1 MNHRLGRDRGERMN
15 RDDTN
20 PFSSRRRP
28 AETQIDEPDQDY
40 NDYINGVDDDEHKVF
55 GLGILQADDRQ
66 PAYGQGVVISLL
78 SAAALLLLAIIAI
91 GEGDGSDPPIFQQ
104 TETLYWGIAA
114 VVLLLT
120 AGGAQYAERT
130 ASSAAEAVGSGR
142 AIGGLATAW
151 AVPFISVFA
160 AIVLTATY
168 HNRWMLL
175 FGPIIAFLGTA
186 GALLSRD
193 LLDEADEE
201 SSRIASTIHTLV
213 VHAVAFLAFSAV
225 YLNKFE
231 TWIAAPLIGLIGGV
245 LILETLERAGITPP
259 TRVFYATLGGWVL
272 AQVMIALN
280 WWPTWGWTGG
290 AVLLAVFYA
299 IAGLLLIRVQRTQ
312 VRKRDLMEY
321 GAVAGTALLV
331 LALRDVF
338 L

>member
-1 MNHRLGRDRGERMN
+1 MGRN
-15 RDDTN
+15 NPN
-20 PFSSRRRP
+20 PFSSRGRQVEP
-28 AETQIDEPDQDY
+28 QYDDELELDQDY
-40 NDYINGVDDDEHKVF
+40 DDYYGNDIDQDDHQVF
-55 GLGILQADDRQ
+55 GLGILQAEERQ

-91 GEGDGSDPPIFQQ
+91 GEGDGTDPPIFQQ
-104 TETLYWGIAA
+104 TDTLFWVISGI
-114 VVLLLT
+114 VLLLT
-120 AGGAQYAERT
+120 AAGAQYAERT
-130 ASSAAEAVGSGR
+130 AANAADAMGPDR
-142 AIGGLATAW
+142 YRNGLTTAW
-151 AVPFISVFA
+151 AVPFIAVFA

-175 FGPIIAFLGTA
+175 FGPLIAFLGTA

-213 VHAVAFLAFSAV
+213 VHAIAFLAFSAI

-231 TWIAAPLIGLIGGV
+231 TWVAAPLVGAAGFI
-245 LILETLERAGITPP
+245 LILETLERAGIAPP
-259 TRVFYATLGGWVL
+259 PRVFYALIGGWVL
-272 AQVMIALN
+272 GTVMIALN

-299 IAGLLLIRVQRTQ
+299 VAGLLLVRAQRVD
-312 VRKRDLMEY
+312 VRRRDLVEY
-321 GAVAGTALLV
+321 GAVAGTALLI

-338 L
+338 M

>member
-1 MNHRLGRDRGERMN
+1 MQRDRN
-15 RDDTN
+15 N
-20 PFSSRRRP
+20 PFSSRQQP
-28 AETQIDEPDQDY
+28 AEGEFDVEIHDDY
-40 NDYINGVDDDEHKVF
+40 DDDYVDTTADDEHKIF

-104 TETLYWGIAA
+104 TTTLFWIISA
-114 VVLLLT
+114 VVLVLT

-130 ASSAAEAVGSGR
+130 AANAADAVGSGR
-142 AIGGLATAW
+142 PGAGLATAW

-175 FGPIIAFLGTA
+175 FGPLIAFLGTA

-213 VHAVAFLAFSAV
+213 VHAIAFLAFSAI

-231 TWIAAPLIGLIGGV
+231 TWVAAPLVGLVGFI
-245 LILETLERAGITPP
+245 LILETLERAGIAPP
-259 TRVFYATLGGWVL
+259 PRVFYATIGGFVL

-299 IAGLLLIRVQRTQ
+299 IAGLLLVRVQRVD
-312 VRKRDLMEY
+312 VRKRDLIEY

-331 LALRDVF
+331 LTVRDLF
-338 L
+338 F

>member
-1 MNHRLGRDRGERMN
+1 MGRN
-15 RDDTN
+15 TPN
-20 PFSSRRRP
+20 PFSSRGRP
-28 AETQIDEPDQDY
+28 SEPPY
-40 NDYINGVDDDEHKVF
+40 DDELELDHDYDDYYGSDVDSEDHKVF
-55 GLGILQADDRQ
+55 GLGIMQAEERQ

-104 TETLYWGIAA
+104 TDTLFWAIS
-114 VVLLLT
+114 VIVLLLT

-130 ASSAAEAVGSGR
+130 AASAAEEVGSGR
-142 AIGGLATAW
+142 PSTGLTTAW
-151 AVPFISVFA
+151 AVPFVAVFA

-175 FGPIIAFLGTA
+175 FGPLIAFLGTA

-213 VHAVAFLAFSAV
+213 VHAIAFLAFSAI

-231 TWIAAPLIGLIGGV
+231 TWIAAPLVAIIGFI
-245 LILETLERAGITPP
+245 LILETLERAGIAPP
-259 TRVFYATLGGWVL
+259 PRVFYAIIGAWVL
-272 AQVMIALN
+272 GTVMVALN

-299 IAGLLLIRVQRTQ
+299 VAGLLLVRAQRID
-312 VRKRDLMEY
+312 VRRRDLIEY
-321 GAVAGTALLV
+321 GAVAGTALVV

-338 L
+338 M

>member
-1 MNHRLGRDRGERMN
+1 MQRGKN
-15 RDDTN
+15 N
-20 PFSSRRRP
+20 PFSSRNQP
-28 AETQIDEPDQDY
+28 DDVVYEDEPVHDYDDDYADTDFDTDQD
-40 NDYINGVDDDEHKVF
+40 HKIF

-91 GEGDGSDPPIFQQ
+91 GEGDGSDPPVFQQ
-104 TETLYWGIAA
+104 TSTLFWVIAA
-114 VVLLLT
+114 IVLVLT

-130 ASSAAEAVGSGR
+130 AASAAEEVGSGR
-142 AIGGLATAW
+142 PNGGLATAW

-175 FGPIIAFLGTA
+175 FGPLIAFLGTA

-201 SSRIASTIHTLV
+201 SSRIASTIHMLV
-213 VHAVAFLAFSAV
+213 VHAIAFLAFSAI

-231 TWIAAPLIGLIGGV
+231 TWIAAPLVGIVGGILI
-245 LILETLERAGITPP
+245 IETLERAGIAPP
-259 TRVFYATLGGWVL
+259 PRVFYATIGGFVL
-272 AQVMIALN
+272 AEVMVALN

-299 IAGLLLIRVQRTQ
+299 AAGLLLVRVQQ
-312 VRKRDLMEY
+312 VDVRRRDLIEY
-321 GAVAGTALLV
+321 GGVAGTALLV
-331 LALRDVF
+331 LAARDLF
-338 L
+338 F